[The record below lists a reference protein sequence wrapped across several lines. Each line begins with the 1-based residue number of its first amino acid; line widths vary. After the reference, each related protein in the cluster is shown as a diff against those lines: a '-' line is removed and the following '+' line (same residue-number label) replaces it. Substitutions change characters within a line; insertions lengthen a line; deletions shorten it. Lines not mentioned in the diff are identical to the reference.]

1 MWPKRKKVNILDST
15 YARRGSNVA
24 RQSGVGQRHA
34 DSSAELT
41 VEPRIAVQ
49 IRWKFGGYYWDP
61 VLVVALSSAPI
72 SARVSAIR

>member
-15 YARRGSNVA
+15 YARRMA
-24 RQSGVGQRHA
+24 RLFDLRHA

-41 VEPRIAVQ
+41 VEPRIAVR

-61 VLVVALSSAPI
+61 VLVTALSSAPI
-72 SARVSAIR
+72 STRVSAIG